1 MEYGIRVALIGIVAT
16 ALIDAWAL
24 IRRTLFDSALPN
36 YRHVGRWIGHFPYG
50 RLRHDRIADAPA
62 VARELSIGWLAHY
75 LIGMAFASLVPALWG
90 VAWLDHPTFAPAL
103 LVGIGSVAAP
113 FLLMQPAMG
122 AGIAASRSPAPTA
135 ARLQSLLTH
144 TLFGVALF
152 VAARVAALLSFSTV

>member
-1 MEYGIRVALIGIVAT
+1 MEYVIRVALIGIVAT

-24 IRRTLFDSALPN
+24 IRRFLFGTALPN
-36 YRHVGRWIGHFPYG
+36 YRHVGRWIGHFPSG
-50 RLRHDRIADAPA
+50 RSRHDRIADAPA
-62 VARELSIGWLAHY
+62 VAGEMSIGWLAHY
-75 LIGMAFASLVPALWG
+75 SIGMAFAGLLPALWG
-90 VAWLDHPTFAPAL
+90 VAWVDDPTIGPAL

-122 AGIAASRSPAPTA
+122 AGIAASRSPAPNS

-152 VAARVAALLSFSTV
+152 VAALAATLLP